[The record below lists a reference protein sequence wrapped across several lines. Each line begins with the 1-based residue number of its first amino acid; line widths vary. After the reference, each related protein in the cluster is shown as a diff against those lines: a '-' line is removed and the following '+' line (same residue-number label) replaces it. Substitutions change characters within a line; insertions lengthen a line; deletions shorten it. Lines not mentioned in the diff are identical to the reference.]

1 MSSNLPHGL
10 TETATAPHDATR
22 TTESP
27 QCQPTFQHQSLVTK
41 VSPKWSSTRKQ
52 IIWLYKSYQT
62 NIITTISDSNHL
74 QYFFKTTV
82 LWHFSICRATFSMAT
97 EGRNFT
103 SIQSSSPSRATSS
116 DIKAPRGL
124 FQVIFK
130 PLEGSSS
137 YLQVTFKTLE
147 GSSSDL
153 QVRWNWAIWGKLWE
167 EKEGIYV
174 IFVWSFSPIMQCL
187 PTRCAHFL
195 KTKIPF
201 WNWFFLQNFS

>member
-1 MSSNLPHGL
+1 M
-10 TETATAPHDATR
+10 HDATR

-103 SIQSSSPSRATSS
+103 SIQSSSPSRAISS
-116 DIKAPRGL
+116 DIQASWGL
-124 FQVIFK
+124 FK
-130 PLEGSSS
+130 LP
-137 YLQVTFKTLE
+137 
-147 GSSSDL
+147 SSDL
-153 QVRWNWAIWGKLWE
+153 QDPWGLFKWPSSTLKLSDLRKVMRGKGGHLCNIRLVFFTNNAVLAHE
-167 EKEGIYV
+167 V
-174 IFVWSFSPIMQCL
+174 CTFS
-187 PTRCAHFL
+187 
-195 KTKIPF
+195 K
-201 WNWFFLQNFS
+201 N